1 MNLLFHN
8 LFRYHD
14 AGLLFYRIVFG
25 ASMMAH
31 GYFKFAGGSKTLYAI
46 GSTLAQFGVPD
57 GFLLLGTL
65 AAAFEMIGGFL
76 LIIGFLSR
84 LGALMIIG
92 TLLVATLAAI
102 DAGFFKWDYP
112 SQMMFGAILLFI
124 AGPGRYSIDSV
135 FVKKR

>member
-14 AGLLFYRIVFG
+14 AGFLFYRIVFG

-46 GSTLAQFGVPD
+46 TLAQFGVPD

-92 TLLVATLAAI
+92 TLLVATLAAL